1 MKKLILLVLIS
12 CLTIGISNYTYAQT
26 GKTTTTTAVD
36 GETNKGFGVLK
47 KYFIDGGWEFMSAV
61 LLCLII
67 GLAFCIERILTL
79 NLLTA
84 NPNKLLKSVEN
95 HLKNG
100 DLEAAKK
107 VAKGTRGPAASIIY
121 QGLSRSSDGGIDDVE
136 KAVVNYGSV
145 QMAKLERNLVWI
157 SLFIA
162 LAPMLGFMGT
172 VIGMVGAF
180 DAIESA
186 GDISPALV
194 AGGIKVALLTTLF
207 GLIVAVILQVFYNYI
222 VSKIDSI
229 VLGMEES
236 SITFVDLLVNNKK

>member
-1 MKKLILLVLIS
+1 MKKLLLFVLIS

-26 GKTTTTTAVD
+26 GNKAGTETVD
-36 GETNKGFGVLK
+36 AETDIGFGILK
-47 KYFIDGGWEFMSAV
+47 KYFIDGGWQFMSAV

-79 NLLTA
+79 NLLTS
-84 NPNKLLKSVEN
+84 NPNKLLSKVES

-100 DLEAAKK
+100 DVEAAKK
-107 VAKGTRGPAASIIY
+107 VAKGTRGPAASILY
-121 QGLSRSSDGGIDDVE
+121 QGLSRYTNNNIDDVE

-180 DAIESA
+180 DAIETA

-207 GLIVAVILQVFYNYI
+207 GLIVAVGRIINYI
-222 VSKIDSI
+222 C
-229 VLGMEES
+229 
-236 SITFVDLLVNNKK
+236 